1 MNIKL
6 ILSAMMITL
15 FLNSCNKTVDETVI
29 ATVGKSK
36 ISQSYIENKLLEISP
51 DYQNHFLINDGKK
64 QFLDIL
70 INERLIV
77 LDAKSNKIGKS
88 EIYKQQTEEMQ
99 KDLNKKMDDFKTY
112 LLTKMWIDE
121 LKSTKI
127 QISEEQIKTYYD
139 KNPREVAVEQIL
151 LPTYEEA
158 EKIYKRVK
166 SGRNFSK
173 VAKAKSKLTGLP
185 NGGRLPS
192 IMKGEFVPELED
204 MAFKMKTK
212 EVQGIVK
219 TKFGYHI
226 LRKLSQKRLA
236 FNDNTKIRIKR
247 ILEKKKFDEYIKDL
261 QVKYK
266 IEVLNEEYK

>member
-1 MNIKL
+1 
-6 ILSAMMITL
+6 MIAF
-15 FLNSCNKTVDETVI
+15 FLNACNKTANETVI

-36 ISQSYIENKLLEISP
+36 ISQIYIENKLLEISP
-51 DYQNHFLINDGKK
+51 DYQNHFLTKGGKK

-70 INERLIV
+70 INERLIL
-77 LDAKSNKIGKS
+77 LDAKSNNIGKS
-88 EIYKQQTEEMQ
+88 EIYKQQTAQME
-99 KDLNKKMDDFKTY
+99 KDLNKKLDDFKTY
-112 LLTKMWIDE
+112 LITKMWIEE
-121 LKSTKI
+121 LKSTRI
-127 QISEEQIKTYYD
+127 NIPEEDIKAYYN
-139 KNPREVAVEQIL
+139 KNPKEVAVEQIL
-151 LPTYEEA
+151 LPTYKEA
-158 EKIYKRVK
+158 EVIYKRVK

-192 IMKGEFVPELED
+192 IMKGEFIPELED

-226 LRKLSQKRLA
+226 LRKISQKRLA
-236 FNDNTKIRIKR
+236 FNENTKMRIRR
-247 ILEKKKFDEYIKDL
+247 VLEKKKFDEYIKDL

-266 IEVLNEEYK
+266 IEVLDEKYK